1 MNTMIKTVDVFEV
14 VTPDNFNEER
24 YLQENPDIRRA
35 VESGE
40 LKSGWQH
47 FKRHGQKEHRK
58 QKTSEH
64 RDAVLGL
71 RKEKAARI
79 RKILK
84 TDIDIEETEDFVFDY
99 TGTERKKMFNFDETE
114 KVSSFFYDAVPL
126 EIINSLPDGLIL
138 DCGAGFRTVYYENVV
153 NYEIAPYLTTDVL
166 GFAEDLPFEDN
177 SFDAVFSFA
186 VLEHVKLPFEAA
198 KEMVRVLK
206 PGGKMAVCAAF
217 LQPLH
222 GYPHHYFN
230 MTGQGLKVLFED
242 VLDIEKQFIN
252 DGTGPISSLTWF
264 LRQWVEGLPEREKKK
279 FLKTKVADLLG
290 QPYEYLD
297 KGYVRELSPEKQ
309 FELASATLLLG
320 TKR

>member
-1 MNTMIKTVDVFEV
+1 MNTLIKTVDVFEV
-14 VTPDNFNEER
+14 VTSDNYNEER
-24 YLQENPDIRRA
+24 YLEENPDIRRA
-35 VESGE
+35 VKAGD

-58 QKTSEH
+58 QKTREH
-64 RDAVLGL
+64 RDAVLMI
-71 RKEKAARI
+71 REEKAARI

-84 TDIDIEETEDFVFDY
+84 SGVDIEEIDDFVFDY
-99 TGTERKKMFNFDETE
+99 MGTERKKLFDFDETE
-114 KVSSFFYDAVPL
+114 KVSSFFYDEVPL
-126 EIINSLPDGLIL
+126 GIINSLPDGLIL

-230 MTGQGLKVLFED
+230 MTGKGLKVLFED
-242 VLDIEKQFIN
+242 VLNIEKQFVN

-264 LRQWVEGLPEREKKK
+264 LRQWVEGLPENEKKR
-279 FLKTKVADLLG
+279 FLKTKVGDLLG
-290 QPYEYLD
+290 QPHEYLEQ
-297 KGYVRELSPEKQ
+297 GYVKHLSLDKQ
-309 FELASATLLLG
+309 FELASATLLVG
-320 TKR
+320 TKP